1 MWGLPGQGKVKAL
14 IMAKNIETN
23 LPKEDQEKLEKVGLD
38 FSQKSRSATFIQ
50 QDDSVLFNKS
60 LLEGIEIEPIEDA
73 WEKYPE
79 LKTKYYG
86 KAFKTID
93 KDYPQDTR
101 GGYFI
106 RIKKGVTAEFPIQSC
121 LFLNNKQFRQNV
133 HNIVIAEEGSRVHLI
148 TGCASSKAAEEAYH
162 LGVSEFFVEKNAYLN
177 FTMIHRWEKDVEV
190 TPMSVAIVEDG
201 GSFVSNYISLSPVR
215 NIKMYPT
222 AVLNK
227 NCKATFSSLI
237 TAYKDCLV
245 DIGSRVIFEGPGSSA
260 EIISRAVSFGGTAIA
275 RGDLYSQ
282 TVDIKAHLEC
292 QGLIVTET
300 GKIHAIPELRTNY
313 RDVDMSHEAAI
324 GKISK
329 EELDYL
335 MARGI
340 PKEEA
345 QSLIIRGFLDVN
357 ILTIPEEIRNEVD
370 RLADQTLSGGM

>member
-1 MWGLPGQGKVKAL
+1 MNKR
-14 IMAKNIETN
+14 IYSN
-23 LPKEDQEKLEKVGLD
+23 LSKEDQEKLKKVGLD

-50 QDDSVLFNKS
+50 QDDSVLFNKT
-60 LLEGIEIEPIEDA
+60 LFEGIEIEPIEDA
-73 WEKYPE
+73 CEKYPE

-93 KDYPQDTR
+93 KQYPQDTQ

-106 RIKKGVTAEFPIQSC
+106 RIKKGVTAKFPIQSC
-121 LFLNNKQFRQNV
+121 LFLNNKDFRQNV

-201 GSFVSNYISLSPVR
+201 ASFVSNYISLSPVR

-222 AVLNK
+222 AVLHK

-237 TAYKDCLV
+237 TAHKDCLV
-245 DIGSRVIFEGPGSSA
+245 DIGSRVIFEEPGSSA

-275 RGDLYSQ
+275 RGDLYSKA
-282 TVDIKAHLEC
+282 VDIKAHLEC

-300 GKIHAIPELRTNY
+300 GIIHAIPELRTT
-313 RDVDMSHEAAI
+313 RSDVDMSHEAAI

-329 EELDYL
+329 EELEYL

-357 ILTIPEEIRNEVD
+357 ILTIPDEIRAEVD

>member
-1 MWGLPGQGKVKAL
+1 MDKK
-14 IMAKNIETN
+14 ITTN
-23 LPKEDQEKLEKVGLD
+23 LPKEDQEKLKKVGID

-50 QDDSVLFNKS
+50 QDNSILFSKS
-60 LLEGIEIEPIEDA
+60 LLEGIEIEPIEKALD
-73 WEKYPE
+73 KYPE

-86 KAFKTID
+86 KAFKTLD
-93 KDYPQDTR
+93 KQYPEDTE

-133 HNIVIAEEGSRVHLI
+133 HNIVIAEEGSRLHLI

-162 LGVSEFFVEKNAYLN
+162 LGISEFFIEKNAYLN
-177 FTMIHRWEKDVEV
+177 FTMIHRWEKGVDV
-190 TPMSVAIVEDG
+190 TPMSVAVVQDG

-222 AVLNK
+222 AVLHK

-245 DIGSRVIFEGPGSSA
+245 DIGSRVIFKEPGSSA

-275 RGDLYSQ
+275 RGDLYSK

-300 GKIHAIPELRTNY
+300 GKIHAIPELRTTR
-313 RDVDMSHEAAI
+313 RDVEMSHEAAI

-329 EELDYL
+329 EELNYL

-357 ILTIPEEIRNEVD
+357 ILTVPEEIRNEVD